1 MTLSG
6 AKLTVSGALFRLMTH
21 LTFSECSITER
32 HRESSSGRSGE
43 QVARLPL
50 SLYARLIRISD
61 EHGATAAEYAL
72 FLATIA
78 AVIAGAVT
86 TIGINLNTVFTNF
99 VAAF

>member
-1 MTLSG
+1 
-6 AKLTVSGALFRLMTH
+6 
-21 LTFSECSITER
+21 
-32 HRESSSGRSGE
+32 
-43 QVARLPL
+43 VARLLL
-50 SLYARLIRISD
+50 SLCARLNRISD